1 LSPVFEFL
9 IDLVAGGLGGIG
21 RKPLTPFPEGAGN
34 ASLGAVA
41 AFAGA
46 LSAIFSLALL
56 AITSFGSRLTVR
68 DYASLIGASLAVAA
82 LGFGGRWAGVRAPA
96 VTRRNLGLAMFGR
109 IVAKAAIY
117 MSIASALVAGF
128 HVVRGVAL
136 G

>member
-1 LSPVFEFL
+1 MSPVLEFL
-9 IDLVAGGLGGIG
+9 IDLVAIGLGGIG
-21 RKPLTPFPEGAGN
+21 RKPRAQFPEGDEN

-56 AITSFGSRLTVR
+56 AITSFGTGLSVR
-68 DYASLIGASLAVAA
+68 DYASLIGAPLAVAA
-82 LGFGGRWAGVRAPA
+82 LGFGGRWAGIRAPA

-109 IVAKAAIY
+109 TVATVAVC